1 VHILKNVPVAAAAE
15 GERWDGVI
23 KATDTKADYR
33 NAIPLAAVTSADLM
47 LQRAGSDVF
56 VDFKARPLVE
66 MAQLCVA
73 SLGADL

>member
-1 VHILKNVPVAAAAE
+1 MHILKNVPVAAAAE

-56 VDFKARPLVE
+56 VDFKARPAGRNGSTLCG
-66 MAQLCVA
+66 QL
-73 SLGADL
+73 GR